1 MEKKKISLF
10 EAKKIFIKE
19 ILWEIDLKNDSV
31 LARLEWID
39 FMKQMDCDYIF
50 PESLLIEV
58 NRMEENLTS
67 KKVKR

>member
-19 ILWEIDLKNDSV
+19 ILWEIDLRHDSV

-39 FMKQMDCDYIF
+39 LMKQFDCDYIF
-50 PESLLIEV
+50 PESLLIEA
-58 NRMEENLTS
+58 NRIEENLTS
-67 KKVKR
+67 KKVKQ